1 MSHWWSACRSTGT
14 SWPGKFPRLVT
25 QVTEGYNI
33 WCDLLGFSI
42 ISKQKY
48 QLTGLLG
55 IHFRCW
61 RFCISIMVPIRSN
74 RDLMSHYWNYCRWWW
89 LRIPEWGLTS
99 LGSFLDRWISLISYD
114 FIWAWNGAKTG
125 DPWGPLNPLNIPE
138 RMVPLICWKA
148 LCPNWLNDSGGES
161 NSIVIIFN
169 GWMNNEDSFI
179 CTPRDHHQRQPFAN
193 NIFKKK
199 IKGSYLNLSS
209 KPLPTETMH
218 QNYWTNLGCTSTSG
232 NQELLLVF
240 SECINAISLQTKD
253 LSKGGRIG
261 TGSTLGL

>member
-199 IKGSYLNLSS
+199 KS
-209 KPLPTETMH
+209 KA
-218 QNYWTNLGCTSTSG
+218 
-232 NQELLLVF
+232 
-240 SECINAISLQTKD
+240 AISISPVNLFRPRRCIKTTE
-253 LSKGGRIG
+253 R
-261 TGSTLGL
+261 TLAAPAPAEIKNFFSSSRNASMPYPCKPKISPRAEELEPVLL